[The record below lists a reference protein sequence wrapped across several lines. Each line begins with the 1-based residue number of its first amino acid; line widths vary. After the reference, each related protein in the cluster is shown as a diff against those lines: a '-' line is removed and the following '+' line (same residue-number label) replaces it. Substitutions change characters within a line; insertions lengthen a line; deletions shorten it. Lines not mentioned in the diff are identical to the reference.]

1 MVLIMKFLHLAD
13 LHLGKRVHDF
23 SMLEDQKYIL
33 EQVGKVMEEE
43 QIEGVLI
50 AGDIYDRTVPSTEA
64 VQLFDSFLTEIAGK
78 GIPVFL
84 IGGNHDSVERLSF
97 GAKLLADSRVYVAGV
112 YQGKTEPISCRDDY
126 GMIDIYLL
134 PFIKP
139 SYVRHAFPEYAE
151 EITSYQ
157 EALSLVIK
165 QINPNKAHRNILVA
179 HQFVT
184 GAKRCESEEIS
195 VGGLDNVDAS
205 LFADFD
211 YVALG
216 HIHGPQWILKET
228 IRYAGAPLKYSFS
241 EVSQQKTAT
250 VVELCEKGDIRITA
264 VPLIPLRDMRKI
276 RGSYEELTSRSLY
289 EKTNT
294 NDYVSITLTDEED
307 IFDALGKLR
316 VIYPNLMKLDYD
328 NARVRN
334 SIKTGEMAAIERKT
348 PLAYTKE
355 LFEMQNQKEMSGKQ
369 EKYLTAMIREVWEN
383 SI

>member
-1 MVLIMKFLHLAD
+1 MKFLHLAD

-23 SMLEDQKYIL
+23 SMLADQKYIL
-33 EQVGKVMEEE
+33 DQIMKVMEEE
-43 QIEGVLI
+43 RVEGVLI

-64 VQLFDSFLTEIAGK
+64 VQLFDHFLTEIAGK

-84 IGGNHDSVERLSF
+84 IGGNHDCVERLSF
-97 GAKLLADSRVYVAGV
+97 GAKILADSRVYVAGV
-112 YQGKTEPISCRDDY
+112 YQGKTEAISCEDEY
-126 GMIDIYLL
+126 GVIDIYLL

-139 SYVRHAFPEYAE
+139 AYVRHAFPEQAE

-157 EALSLVIK
+157 EALAVVMK
-165 QINPNKAHRNILVA
+165 QIALNKEHRNILVA

-184 GAKRCESEEIS
+184 GAARCDSEEIS

-205 LFADFD
+205 LFTDFD

-216 HIHGPQWILKET
+216 HIHGPQWVLKET
-228 IRYAGAPLKYSFS
+228 IRYAGTPLKYSFS
-241 EVSQQKTAT
+241 EVSHQKSAAII
-250 VVELCEKGDIRITA
+250 ELREKGDIRITA

-294 NDYVSITLTDEED
+294 EDYVSITLTDEED

-334 SIKTGEMAAIERKT
+334 SIETGEKAAVEQKS
-348 PLAYTKE
+348 PLTYTKE
-355 LFEMQNQKEMSGKQ
+355 LFEMQNQKEMSDKQ
-369 EKYLTAMIREVWEN
+369 EKYLTSMIREVWEMEL
-383 SI
+383 

>member
-1 MVLIMKFLHLAD
+1 MKFLHLAD

-23 SMLEDQKYIL
+23 SMLADQKYIL
-33 EQVGKVMEEE
+33 EQIIKVMEEE
-43 QIEGVLI
+43 RVEGVLI

-64 VQLFDSFLTEIAGK
+64 VQLFDHFLTEIAGK

-97 GAKLLADSRVYVAGV
+97 GAKILADSRVYVAGV
-112 YQGKTEPISCRDDY
+112 YQGKIEAISCEDEY
-126 GMIDIYLL
+126 GVIDIYLL

-139 SYVRHAFPEYAE
+139 AYVRHSFPEQAE
-151 EITSYQ
+151 EIVSYQ
-157 EALSLVIK
+157 EALSVVMK
-165 QINPNKAHRNILVA
+165 QITLNKEHRNILVA

-184 GAKRCESEEIS
+184 GAARCDSEEIS

-216 HIHGPQWILKET
+216 HIHGPQWVLKET
-228 IRYAGAPLKYSFS
+228 IRYAGTPLKYSFS
-241 EVSQQKTAT
+241 EVSHQKSA
-250 VVELCEKGDIRITA
+250 VIIELREKGDIRISA
-264 VPLIPLRDMRKI
+264 VPLTPLRDMRKI

-294 NDYVSITLTDEED
+294 EDYVSITLTDEED

-334 SIKTGEMAAIERKT
+334 SIETGEKAAVEQKS
-348 PLAYTKE
+348 PLTYTKE
-355 LFEMQNQKEMSGKQ
+355 LFEMQNQKEMSDKQ
-369 EKYLTAMIREVWEN
+369 EKYLTSMIREVWEMEL
-383 SI
+383 

>member
-1 MVLIMKFLHLAD
+1 MKFLHLAD

-33 EQVGKVMEEE
+33 EQIMKVMDKERV
-43 QIEGVLI
+43 EGVLI

-64 VQLFDSFLTEIAGK
+64 VQLFDHFLTEIAGK

-97 GAKLLADSRVYVAGV
+97 GAKILADSNVYVAGI
-112 YQGKTEPISCRDDY
+112 YQGKIDAISCEDDY
-126 GMIDIYLL
+126 GVVDIYLL
-134 PFIKP
+134 PYIKP
-139 SYVRHAFPEYAE
+139 AYVRHVFPERAE

-157 EALSLVIK
+157 EALSVVMK
-165 QINPNKAHRNILVA
+165 QIVLNKEHRNVLVA

-184 GAKRCESEEIS
+184 GAKRCDSEEIS

-205 LFADFD
+205 LFLDFD
-211 YVALG
+211 YAALG
-216 HIHGPQWILKET
+216 HIHGAQWVFKET
-228 IRYAGAPLKYSFS
+228 IRYAGTPLKYSFS
-241 EVSQQKTAT
+241 EVSHQKSAAII
-250 VVELCEKGDIRITA
+250 ELRKKGDIRITA
-264 VPLIPLRDMRKI
+264 VPLMPLRDMRKI

-294 NDYVSITLTDEED
+294 EDYVAITLTDEED

-334 SIKTGEMAAIERKT
+334 SIETGERAAVEQKS
-348 PLAYTKE
+348 PLTYTKE
-355 LFEMQNQKEMSGKQ
+355 LFEMQNQKTMSDKQ
-369 EKYLTAMIREVWEN
+369 ERYLTSMIREVWEMEL
-383 SI
+383 

>member
-1 MVLIMKFLHLAD
+1 MKFLHLAD

-23 SMLEDQKYIL
+23 SMLEDQKHIL
-33 EQVGKVMEEE
+33 GEIGNIIDNER
-43 QIEGVLI
+43 IEGILI
-50 AGDIYDRTVPSTEA
+50 AGDIYDKTVPSTEA
-64 VQLFDSFLTEIAGK
+64 VQLFDRFLTEIAGK
-78 GIPVFL
+78 KIPVFL

-97 GAKLLADSRVYVAGV
+97 GAEILADSRVYVAGV
-112 YQGKTEPISCRDDY
+112 YQGDIKPVTCKDAY

-139 SYVRHAFPEYAE
+139 AYVRHVFPEQAQ
-151 EITSYQ
+151 EINSYQ
-157 EALSLVIK
+157 EALSLVMERIK
-165 QINPNKAHRNILVA
+165 TDKGRRNILVA

-184 GAKRCESEEIS
+184 GAKRCDSEEIS

-216 HIHGPQWILKET
+216 HIHGPQWVGKET
-228 IRYAGAPLKYSFS
+228 IRYAGTPLKYSFS
-241 EVSQQKTAT
+241 EVSHQKAAV
-250 VVELCEKGDIRITA
+250 VVELCEKGDVRIRE
-264 VPLIPLRDMRKI
+264 IPLTPLHDMRKI

-294 NDYVSITLTDEED
+294 NDYVAITLTDETD

-328 NARVRN
+328 NARVKN
-334 SIKTGEMAAIERKT
+334 IMEAGEMAAVEQKS
-348 PLAYTKE
+348 PLTYAKE
-355 LFEMQNQKEMSGKQ
+355 LFAMQNQKEMSKKQ
-369 EKYLTAMIREVWEN
+369 EKYVSDMIREVWEMEL
-383 SI
+383 

>member
-1 MVLIMKFLHLAD
+1 MKFLHLAD

-33 EQVGKVMEEE
+33 EQIMKVMEEE
-43 QIEGVLI
+43 RVEGVLI

-64 VQLFDSFLTEIAGK
+64 VQLFDYFLTEIAGK

-97 GAKLLADSRVYVAGV
+97 GAKILADSQVYVAGV
-112 YQGKTEPISCRDDY
+112 YQGNIEPISCEDEY
-126 GMIDIYLL
+126 GAIDIYLL

-139 SYVRHAFPEYAE
+139 AYVRHAFPEEAE
-151 EITSYQ
+151 EIASYQ
-157 EALSLVIK
+157 EALSVVMK
-165 QINPNKAHRNILVA
+165 QITLNKKHRNILVA

-184 GAKRCESEEIS
+184 GAARCDSEEIS

-205 LFADFD
+205 LFSDFD

-216 HIHGPQWILKET
+216 HIHGPQWVFKET
-228 IRYAGAPLKYSFS
+228 IRYAGTPLKYSFS
-241 EVSQQKTAT
+241 EVSHQKSA
-250 VVELCEKGDIRITA
+250 VIIELREKGDIRISA
-264 VPLIPLRDMRKI
+264 VPLMPLRDMRKI

-294 NDYVSITLTDEED
+294 KDYVSVTLTDEED

-334 SIKTGEMAAIERKT
+334 SIETGEREAVEQKS
-348 PLAYTKE
+348 PLTYTKE
-355 LFEMQNQKEMSGKQ
+355 LFEMQNQKEMSDKQ
-369 EKYLTAMIREVWEN
+369 ERYLTSMIREVWEMEL
-383 SI
+383 

>member
-1 MVLIMKFLHLAD
+1 MKFLHLAD

-23 SMLEDQKYIL
+23 SMLADQKYIL
-33 EQVGKVMEEE
+33 EQIIKVMEEE
-43 QIEGVLI
+43 RVEGVLI

-64 VQLFDSFLTEIAGK
+64 VQLFDHFLTEIAGK

-97 GAKLLADSRVYVAGV
+97 GAKILADSRVYVAGV
-112 YQGKTEPISCRDDY
+112 YQGKIEAISCEDEY
-126 GMIDIYLL
+126 GVIDIYLL

-139 SYVRHAFPEYAE
+139 AYVRHSFPEQAE
-151 EITSYQ
+151 EIVSYQ
-157 EALSLVIK
+157 EALSVVMK
-165 QINPNKAHRNILVA
+165 QITLNKEHRNILVA

-184 GAKRCESEEIS
+184 GAARCDSEEIS

-216 HIHGPQWILKET
+216 HIHGPQWVLKET
-228 IRYAGAPLKYSFS
+228 IRYAGTPLKYSFS
-241 EVSQQKTAT
+241 EVSHQKSA
-250 VVELCEKGDIRITA
+250 VIIELREKGDIRISA
-264 VPLIPLRDMRKI
+264 VPLTPLRDMRKI

-294 NDYVSITLTDEED
+294 KDYVSITLTDEED

-316 VIYPNLMKLDYD
+316 VIYPKLMKLDYD

-334 SIKTGEMAAIERKT
+334 SIETGEKAAVEQKS
-348 PLAYTKE
+348 PLTYTKE
-355 LFEMQNQKEMSGKQ
+355 LFEMQNQKEMSDKQ
-369 EKYLTAMIREVWEN
+369 EKYLTSMIREVWEMEL
-383 SI
+383 

>member
-1 MVLIMKFLHLAD
+1 MKFLHLAD

-23 SMLEDQKYIL
+23 SMLADQKYIL
-33 EQVGKVMEEE
+33 DKIMKVMEEE
-43 QIEGVLI
+43 RVEGVLI

-64 VQLFDSFLTEIAGK
+64 VQLFDHFLTEIAGK

-84 IGGNHDSVERLSF
+84 IGGNHDCVERLSF
-97 GAKLLADSRVYVAGV
+97 GAKILADSRVYVAGV
-112 YQGKTEPISCRDDY
+112 YQGKTEPISCEDEY
-126 GMIDIYLL
+126 GVIDIYLL

-139 SYVRHAFPEYAE
+139 AYVRHAFPEQAE

-157 EALSLVIK
+157 EALAVVMK
-165 QINPNKAHRNILVA
+165 QITLNKEHRNILVA

-184 GAKRCESEEIS
+184 GAARCDSEEIS

-205 LFADFD
+205 LFTDFD

-216 HIHGPQWILKET
+216 HIHGPQWVLKET
-228 IRYAGAPLKYSFS
+228 IRYAGTLLKYSFS
-241 EVSQQKTAT
+241 EVSHQKSAAII
-250 VVELCEKGDIRITA
+250 ELREKGDIRITA
-264 VPLIPLRDMRKI
+264 VPLTPLRDMRKI

-294 NDYVSITLTDEED
+294 EDYVSITLTDEED

-328 NARVRN
+328 NARMRN
-334 SIKTGEMAAIERKT
+334 SIETGEKAAVEQKS
-348 PLAYTKE
+348 PLTYTKE
-355 LFEMQNQKEMSGKQ
+355 LFEMQNQKEMSDKQ
-369 EKYLTAMIREVWEN
+369 EKYLTSMIREVWEMEL
-383 SI
+383 

>member
-1 MVLIMKFLHLAD
+1 MKFLHLAD

-23 SMLEDQKYIL
+23 SMLADQKYIL
-33 EQVGKVMEEE
+33 EQIMKVMEKERV
-43 QIEGVLI
+43 EGVLI

-64 VQLFDSFLTEIAGK
+64 VQLFDHFLTEIAGK

-97 GAKLLADSRVYVAGV
+97 GAKILADSRVYVAGV
-112 YQGKTEPISCRDDY
+112 YQGKIEPISCKDEY
-126 GMIDIYLL
+126 GTIDIYLL

-139 SYVRHAFPEYAE
+139 AYVRHAFPEKAE

-157 EALSLVIK
+157 EALAVVMK
-165 QINPNKAHRNILVA
+165 QITLNKKHRNILVA

-184 GAKRCESEEIS
+184 GAARCDSEEVS
-195 VGGLDNVDAS
+195 VGGLDNVEAS
-205 LFADFD
+205 LFTDFD

-216 HIHGPQWILKET
+216 HIHGPQWVLNET
-228 IRYAGAPLKYSFS
+228 IRYAGTPLKYSFS
-241 EVSQQKTAT
+241 EVFHQKSA
-250 VVELCEKGDIRITA
+250 VIIELREKGDIRITS
-264 VPLIPLRDMRKI
+264 VPLTPLRDMRKI

-294 NDYVSITLTDEED
+294 EDYVSITLTDEED

-328 NARVRN
+328 NTKVRN
-334 SIKTGEMAAIERKT
+334 SMETGEVAAIEQKT
-348 PLAYTKE
+348 PLTYTKE
-355 LFEMQNQKEMSGKQ
+355 LFEIQNQKEMSEKQ
-369 EKYLTAMIREVWEN
+369 ERYLTAMIREVWEMEL
-383 SI
+383 

>member
-1 MVLIMKFLHLAD
+1 MKFLHLAD

-23 SMLEDQKYIL
+23 SMLADQKYIL
-33 EQVGKVMEEE
+33 DQIMKVMEEE
-43 QIEGVLI
+43 RVEGVLI

-64 VQLFDSFLTEIAGK
+64 VQLFDHFLTEIAGK

-84 IGGNHDSVERLSF
+84 IGGNHDCVERLSF
-97 GAKLLADSRVYVAGV
+97 GAKILADSHVYVAGV
-112 YQGKTEPISCRDDY
+112 YQGKIEAISCEDEY
-126 GMIDIYLL
+126 GVIDIYLL

-139 SYVRHAFPEYAE
+139 AYVRHAFPEQAE
-151 EITSYQ
+151 EIDSYQ
-157 EALSLVIK
+157 EALSVVMK
-165 QINPNKAHRNILVA
+165 QIALNKEHRNILVA

-184 GAKRCESEEIS
+184 GAARCDSEEIS

-205 LFADFD
+205 LFTDFD

-216 HIHGPQWILKET
+216 HIHGPQWVLKET
-228 IRYAGAPLKYSFS
+228 IRYAGTPLKYSFS
-241 EVSQQKTAT
+241 EVSHQKSAAII
-250 VVELCEKGDIRITA
+250 ELREKGDIRITA
-264 VPLIPLRDMRKI
+264 VPFTPLRDMRKI

-294 NDYVSITLTDEED
+294 EDYVSITLTDEED

-334 SIKTGEMAAIERKT
+334 SIETGEKAAVEQKS
-348 PLAYTKE
+348 PLTYTKE
-355 LFEMQNQKEMSGKQ
+355 LFEMQNQKEMSDKQ
-369 EKYLTAMIREVWEN
+369 EKYLTSMIREVWEMEL
-383 SI
+383 